1 MDVRAISDNLTPEM
15 VLEQYPRGRFPM
27 ANPGW
32 GVVSWHCPE
41 YRAVIPLDAFHISR
55 SLSHTLKKMNFT
67 VTFDQA
73 FDPVMEACA
82 DRGDPEETWI
92 NEEFRAVYGRLHRDG
107 KAHSVEVWVDGAL
120 AGGVYG
126 LHLGGAFFAESKFHR
141 VRDMSKVALTHLVWR
156 LRSRGFR
163 LLEVQY
169 LTPHLAQFGT
179 IEVHHREYMRLL
191 RNALAVS
198 CDF

>member
-1 MDVRAISDNLTPEM
+1 V
-15 VLEQYPRGRFPM
+15 
-27 ANPGW
+27 
-32 GVVSWHCPE
+32 
-41 YRAVIPLDAFHISR
+41 
-55 SLSHTLKKMNFT
+55 
-67 VTFDQA
+67 
-73 FDPVMEACA
+73 
-82 DRGDPEETWI
+82 
-92 NEEFRAVYGRLHRDG
+92 
-107 KAHSVEVWVDGAL
+107 
-120 AGGVYG
+120 
-126 LHLGGAFFAESKFHR
+126 
-141 VRDMSKVALTHLVWR
+141 KVALTHLVWR